1 MPGSTV
7 KLKAVKRMETNEFLH
22 NVYGSLRD
30 GYLSVTILENGK
42 SRTRWFDTG
51 HLDEMAAYA
60 VEAGKTCNTYF
71 GVNPRTTALGEF
83 RRGDREDISAVIGT
97 YTDFDIKGDAHKEKN
112 LPETKEVLMGFL
124 MALPIQPTIII
135 ESGNG
140 IHAYWLFKEIFY
152 IGNES
157 DRDYIEKIVKGWE
170 SFVKDKAFHERGW
183 KFDSVSDLPR
193 MLRAIGTVNHKTVE
207 RPISI
212 VASFT
217 EDRYSPSDFEGYA
230 SAQPAKKSAGTTE
243 TDGFAL
249 MGTGSGR
256 ELIDKCV
263 FLKHCRDDAESLPEP
278 EWYAAITNLAQTAD
292 GESIVHEISSPYPG
306 YTREETQ
313 RKYVHAAQ
321 ENKPVTCEY
330 INSYT
335 GNLILQKTYR
345 ENYLT
350 KRTLKNDGVLPKYH
364 AQGTHEPIIDIDT
377 WNAVQEE
384 FTRRAEKHDHRG
396 VKQKSYPFTGI
407 ITCGCCGKH
416 YHRKVTH
423 AGVVWICDTYNHFGK
438 DACPSKAVPEPVL
451 ERLAG
456 DIAPSEITAV
466 RAENGNRLV
475 ITTPDGSEIV
485 KRWQDRSRAES
496 WTPEMKEAARQK
508 ALARSKA

>member
-1 MPGSTV
+1 
-7 KLKAVKRMETNEFLH
+7 METNEFLH

-217 EDRYSPSDFEGYA
+217 EDRYSPSDFEGYT

-243 TDGFAL
+243 TYGSKVWHSNDPYRKVIWQCNSKFKNEEKCRTPHVTEERLKDGFLEAL
-249 MGTGSGR
+249 SILHENR
-256 ELIDKCV
+256 ETLLNDIRDVKHDLEDCTEVNAKITETAHEMEVIAGLIQKSIEDNAVHAQDQEEYNRRYNELADHYEK
-263 FLKHCRDDAESLPEP
+263 LKNKLEALEQERDDREYKSNVLSGFLFEMTEFKYLDAEFTDARCIAMLDHVTI
-278 EWYAAITNLAQTAD
+278 YAD
-292 GESIVHEISSPYPG
+292 GRMIYSFLNGS
-306 YTREETQ
+306 
-313 RKYVHAAQ
+313 
-321 ENKPVTCEY
+321 
-330 INSYT
+330 
-335 GNLILQKTYR
+335 
-345 ENYLT
+345 
-350 KRTLKNDGVLPKYH
+350 
-364 AQGTHEPIIDIDT
+364 DIT
-377 WNAVQEE
+377 VM
-384 FTRRAEKHDHRG
+384 
-396 VKQKSYPFTGI
+396 
-407 ITCGCCGKH
+407 
-416 YHRKVTH
+416 
-423 AGVVWICDTYNHFGK
+423 
-438 DACPSKAVPEPVL
+438 L
-451 ERLAG
+451 
-456 DIAPSEITAV
+456 
-466 RAENGNRLV
+466 
-475 ITTPDGSEIV
+475 
-485 KRWQDRSRAES
+485 
-496 WTPEMKEAARQK
+496 
-508 ALARSKA
+508 